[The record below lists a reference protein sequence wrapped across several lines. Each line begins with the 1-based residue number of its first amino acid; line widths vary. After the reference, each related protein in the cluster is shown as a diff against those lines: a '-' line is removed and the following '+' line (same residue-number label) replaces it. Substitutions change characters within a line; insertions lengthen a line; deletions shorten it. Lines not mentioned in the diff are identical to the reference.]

1 MAFGSYDESEQEQPD
16 REEKDLGLDRTTEVR
31 NWRTGGKEFEGE
43 SEIELGDEEKLFEN
57 LR

>member
-16 REEKDLGLDRTTEVR
+16 REEEDLGEDMTQEIK
-31 NWRTGGKEFEGE
+31 GKEYQGTDQTD
-43 SEIELGDEEKLFEN
+43 LGDEEKLFEN

>member
-16 REEKDLGLDRTTEVR
+16 REEEDLGEDMTQEIK
-31 NWRTGGKEFEGE
+31 GKEYEGE
-43 SEIELGDEEKLFEN
+43 ATSELGDREKLFEN

>member
-16 REEKDLGLDRTTEVR
+16 REEDLGEDMTQEIK
-31 NWRTGGKEFEGE
+31 GKEYQGTDQTD
-43 SEIELGDEEKLFEN
+43 LGDEEKLFEN